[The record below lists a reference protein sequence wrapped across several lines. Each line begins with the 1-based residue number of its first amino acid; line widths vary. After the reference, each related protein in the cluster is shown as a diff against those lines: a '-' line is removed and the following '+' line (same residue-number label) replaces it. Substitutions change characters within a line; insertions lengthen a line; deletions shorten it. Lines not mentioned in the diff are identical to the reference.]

1 MKKSLIALSLGT
13 FALGIA
19 EFVMMGI
26 LSPIAHDLD
35 VSIVKAGH
43 LISAYA
49 LGVSFGAPM
58 LLVLRK
64 MPLKNLL
71 VMLACLIAAGNCLAA
86 FSVNYWML
94 LGARFISG
102 LPHGAY
108 FGGGARVA
116 RRLADPGKKVEAV
129 SIMIAGMTVAT
140 LVGVPLGTYLT
151 ELVSWRLPFF
161 IVAVAGLATYVAIRH
176 EVPDVGKIVDTG
188 FKGQF
193 RFLRNPAPWLIL
205 GGVFFGQT
213 GIYCWYS
220 YVEPLLTTVAH
231 FPAAAMTW
239 IMVVA
244 GLGMFVG
251 NLAAARWADHTA
263 PGLVAAIIEGS
274 MVIVLLAI
282 SLFSSIPWLGVLLTF
297 IGTAGLFGSGGPL
310 QSLIVAYSKGGE
322 LLGAASIQICYNV
335 GNAIAA
341 FLGGLSI
348 GAGMGYTSVPLVGMP
363 FVVVGSCLL
372 FIFYRRYERGGK
384 ENASPENTSS
394 QASETSGEG

>member
-1 MKKSLIALSLGT
+1 M
-13 FALGIA
+13 
-19 EFVMMGI
+19 
-26 LSPIAHDLD
+26 
-35 VSIVKAGH
+35 
-43 LISAYA
+43 
-49 LGVSFGAPM
+49 
-58 LLVLRK
+58 
-64 MPLKNLL
+64 
-71 VMLACLIAAGNCLAA
+71 
-86 FSVNYWML
+86 
-94 LGARFISG
+94 
-102 LPHGAY
+102 
-108 FGGGARVA
+108 
-116 RRLADPGKKVEAV
+116 
-129 SIMIAGMTVAT
+129 
-140 LVGVPLGTYLT
+140 
-151 ELVSWRLPFF
+151 
-161 IVAVAGLATYVAIRH
+161 AIRH

-231 FPAAAMTW
+231 FPAASMTW

-274 MVIVLLAI
+274 MVVVLLAI

-322 LLGAASIQICYNV
+322 LLGAAGIQICYNV

-341 FLGGLSI
+341 FMGGLSI
-348 GAGMGYTSVPLVGMP
+348 GAGMGYTSVPIVGMP

-372 FIFYRRYERGGK
+372 FVFYRRYERGAKQGVPS
-384 ENASPENTSS
+384 ADSS
-394 QASETSGEG
+394 SEA

>member
-108 FGGGARVA
+108 FGVGAIVA
-116 RRLADPGKKVEAV
+116 RRLADSGKKVEAV

-251 NLAAARWADHTA
+251 NLAAARWADPYGPRACSGHNRGVDGDSA
-263 PGLVAAIIEGS
+263 SCHIAVQFHSVAWRAAHIHWHGRS
-274 MVIVLLAI
+274 VWQRRSAAVAYR
-282 SLFSSIPWLGVLLTF
+282 
-297 IGTAGLFGSGGPL
+297 GLFQGRRASWCGQYPD
-310 QSLIVAYSKGGE
+310 
-322 LLGAASIQICYNV
+322 LL
-335 GNAIAA
+335 
-341 FLGGLSI
+341 
-348 GAGMGYTSVPLVGMP
+348 
-363 FVVVGSCLL
+363 
-372 FIFYRRYERGGK
+372 
-384 ENASPENTSS
+384 
-394 QASETSGEG
+394 

>member
-1 MKKSLIALSLGT
+1 MMKKSLIALSLGT

-49 LGVSFGAPM
+49 LGVSFGAPI
-58 LLVLRK
+58 LLVLRR
-64 MPLKNLL
+64 MPLRKLL
-71 VMLACLIAAGNCLAA
+71 LLLACVIAVGNCLAA

-94 LGARFISG
+94 LASRFCSG

-108 FGGGARVA
+108 FGVGAIVA
-116 RRLADPGKKVEAV
+116 RRLADPGRQVEAV

-140 LVGVPLGTYLT
+140 LVGVPFGTFLT
-151 ELVSWRLPFF
+151 DLVSWRLPFF
-161 IVAVAGLATYVAIRH
+161 IVALSGIATFMAIRH
-176 EVPDVGKIVDTG
+176 EVPDVGKIADNG

-193 RFLRNPAPWLIL
+193 HFLKHLAPWLIL

-220 YVEPLLTTVAH
+220 YVEPLMTSVAH
-231 FPAAAMTW
+231 FTTSNMTW

-251 NLAAARWADHTA
+251 NLAAARWADRTA

-274 MVIVLLAI
+274 MVFILLAI
-282 SLFSSIPWLGVLLTF
+282 FMFSYIPWLAVALMFL
-297 IGTAGLFGSGGPL
+297 GTAGLFGSGGPL
-310 QSLIVAYSKGGE
+310 QSLIVVYSKGGE
-322 LLGAASIQICYNV
+322 LLGAASIQVCYNV
-335 GNAIAA
+335 GNAVAA
-341 FLGGLSI
+341 LLGGVSI
-348 GAGMGYTSVPLVGMP
+348 GAGMGYTSVALDGIP
-363 FVVVGSCLL
+363 FVVVGSILL
-372 FIFYRRYERGGK
+372 FVFYNRYERGK
-384 ENASPENTSS
+384 KTAE
-394 QASETSGEG
+394 